1 MGELEAV
8 FARFDRIMVLDTET
22 TGLSYE
28 RDEIIELAAVTLTQE
43 SGRVVESGA
52 YDRLIALSP
61 GRYLPRMITEMTG
74 ITPEALR
81 DRGIPKAQ
89 ACRDLMSLVPDER
102 TLVAAYNA
110 QFDLSFLLFS
120 LLRCAEAE
128 RFRQAGFLDLLTV
141 YRDRRAYPHKL
152 KDAIEAYGL
161 GDRVQNSHHAL
172 DDVRAAAEVLL
183 AMDRERPDLENY
195 VNRFGYLKKY
205 GLAGRPL
212 GGITYRPQELEPGRP
227 IYER

>member
-8 FARFDRIMVLDTET
+8 FARFDRIVVLDTET

-110 QFDLSFLLFS
+110 QFEL
-120 LLRCAEAE
+120 

>member
-1 MGELEAV
+1 MAELEALLT
-8 FARFDRIMVLDTET
+8 RFDRIVVLDTET
-22 TGLSYE
+22 TGLSYA
-28 RDEIIELAAVTLTQE
+28 RDEIIELAAVTLTKE
-43 SGRVVESGA
+43 SGRLVMSGE
-52 YDRLIALSP
+52 YDELIALSP

-81 DRGIPKAQ
+81 DRGISKAQ
-89 ACRDLMSLVPDER
+89 ACRDLMALVPDER
-102 TLVAAYNA
+102 TLIVAYNA

-120 LLRCAEAE
+120 LLRSAEAE

-152 KDAIEAYGL
+152 KNAIEAYGL
-161 GDRVQNSHHAL
+161 GDRAQNSHHAL
-172 DDVRAAAEVLL
+172 DDVRATVEVLL
-183 AMDRERPDLENY
+183 AMERERPDLENY
-195 VNRFGYLKKY
+195 VNLFGYLKKY

-212 GGITYRPQELEPGRP
+212 GGISYRPQELEPGCP

>member
-1 MGELEAV
+1 M
-8 FARFDRIMVLDTET
+8 
-22 TGLSYE
+22 SYE

-89 ACRDLMSLVPDER
+89 ACRDLMSL
-102 TLVAAYNA
+102 
-110 QFDLSFLLFS
+110 FDLSFLLFS